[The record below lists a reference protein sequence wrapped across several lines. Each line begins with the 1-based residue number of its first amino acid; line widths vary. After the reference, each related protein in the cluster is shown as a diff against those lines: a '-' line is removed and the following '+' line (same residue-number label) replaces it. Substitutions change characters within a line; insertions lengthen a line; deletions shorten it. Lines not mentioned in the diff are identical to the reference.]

1 MKTNCNII
9 KDLLP
14 LYFERVCSE
23 DSRQLV
29 EEHLGGCEACE
40 TMLKTLQ
47 EDTLDHRLK
56 EERDDVIGH
65 HARADKRRFLVIGA
79 SIAAIAAIPIILSII
94 ISAMAGSAWEWPFV
108 VLAVLMVFASGMV
121 APLLA
126 KSDEGSL
133 AVVGFGASVTLLL
146 LTSAIYGFAGW
157 FLILII
163 PIPFVMSKMLTPHVI
178 NRMPLTGA
186 LKRHKE
192 LLATIINTLLLFA
205 TIIIIELFNRKADF
219 SPPWPLI
226 YMAAAVYLIAAWGWL
241 IIVCRGKRK

>member
-1 MKTNCNII
+1 MKTTCNMVR
-9 KDLLP
+9 DLLP

-23 DSRQLV
+23 DSRQIV
-29 EEHLGGCEACE
+29 EEHLGGCETCE
-40 TMLKTLQ
+40 TMLKALQ
-47 EDTLDHRLK
+47 ENTLDYRLK

-65 HARADKRRFLVIGA
+65 HVRADKRRFLVIGT
-79 SIAAIAAIPIILSII
+79 SIASIAAIPIILSII

-126 KSDEGSL
+126 KSDESSL

-163 PIPFVMSKMLTPHVI
+163 PIPFVMSKMLTPHII
-178 NRMPLTGA
+178 NRIPLTGA
-186 LKRHKE
+186 IKHHKE

-205 TIIIIELFNRKADF
+205 AVIIIKLFNKEADF

-226 YMAAAVYLIAAWGWL
+226 YMAAVVYLIAAWGWFL
-241 IIVCRGKRK
+241 IIRRRKK